1 MDDLKDT
8 AAILARAAGRGRDAG
23 LAYGGA
29 VTPAEAHRL
38 QVSGAADVVDVRT
51 LPEWEFV
58 GHYPPAVHLPWRHY
72 GESVPD
78 DGFVDALLERFPVDR
93 PLLFLCRSAVRSH
106 HAAEAAAKAGFT
118 HAFNIL
124 EGFEG
129 PIDADGHRGHL
140 GWRAAGLPWRQG

>member
-1 MDDLKDT
+1 MTEHDDP
-8 AAILARAAGRGRDAG
+8 AAILARAAQRGREAG
-23 LAYGGA
+23 LPYGGA
-29 VTPAEAHRL
+29 VTPREAHRL
-38 QVSGAADVVDVRT
+38 QSAGAADVVDVRT

-129 PIDADGHRGHL
+129 PIDEHGHRGHL